1 MHDVGDRDEVEVNGK
16 DDGDRDEDEVNG
28 KDDGDQGEGKMMVT
42 VKTSD
47 ICGSSDP
54 DILIL
59 ISEVW
64 SGAI

>member
-1 MHDVGDRDEVEVNGK
+1 MQKVVIKMKSMVMMMLIRVKLMV
-16 DDGDRDEDEVNG
+16 
-28 KDDGDQGEGKMMVT
+28 KMMVT

>member
-1 MHDVGDRDEVEVNGK
+1 MHDV
-16 DDGDRDEDEVNG
+16 GDRDEDEVNG
-28 KDDGDQGEGKMMVT
+28 KDVGDQGEGKMMVIEQGEVKMMVT

>member
-1 MHDVGDRDEVEVNGK
+1 MMVIE
-16 DDGDRDEDEVNG
+16 
-28 KDDGDQGEGKMMVT
+28 QGEVKMMVT